1 MMLQH
6 DLSIFKWS
14 LNLNKVRSYLVIEKK
29 FLFFAE
35 HNSGV
40 DHKMFLLNW
49 LVIFKLINNGDGI
62 AVKTNENNPEHN
74 SNGQQEQDCRSEV
87 TTPAA
92 ECQGGPGVKSLIEGY
107 SKNGTS
113 KDVSTKELQ
122 KSSQLAATTNQQQ
135 CDLVPPTR
143 SEDKRRSSCTTLA
156 VPVSLLVY
164 CILSAVSVVDQNP
177 SL

>member
-1 MMLQH
+1 M
-6 DLSIFKWS
+6 
-14 LNLNKVRSYLVIEKK
+14 
-29 FLFFAE
+29 
-35 HNSGV
+35 
-40 DHKMFLLNW
+40 
-49 LVIFKLINNGDGI
+49 
-62 AVKTNENNPEHN
+62 KTNENNPEHN

-113 KDVSTKELQ
+113 KELQ

-143 SEDKRRSSCTTLA
+143 PDEKRRSLCITLA

-164 CILSAVSVVDQNP
+164 RTPTIHIVLSLQLIRILPCNYNF
-177 SL
+177 LLN